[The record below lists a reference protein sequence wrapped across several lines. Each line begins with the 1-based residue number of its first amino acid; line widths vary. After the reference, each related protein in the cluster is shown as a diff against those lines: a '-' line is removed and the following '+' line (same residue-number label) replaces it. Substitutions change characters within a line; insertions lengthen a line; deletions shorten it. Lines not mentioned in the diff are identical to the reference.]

1 MAGDFLS
8 QDEVDALLKGVTG
21 EADEPEEG
29 ESEGAGIRAYNL
41 GTQERIVRGRMPT
54 LELVNERFARYLRI
68 GMFNYM
74 HRNAEISV
82 GPIRVQKYS
91 EFIRNLV
98 VPTNLNLVAAKPLR
112 GTSLFVFDPNL
123 VFLVV
128 DNMFGGD
135 GRFHTRVE
143 GRDFTATE
151 QRIIQGLLGVV
162 FAEYSKSWKP
172 VHDIT
177 FEYIRSEMNSQF
189 ANIATPSE
197 IVVSTTFTLE
207 FGGATA
213 DMHICFPYSMLEPI
227 RDLLYS
233 TMQSDQLSTD
243 KRWIGTLRKQLQSA
257 EVEVVAQLG
266 SGKISLR
273 EILKLKVGDVIP
285 LNIPSKIE
293 AQVDHVPLMECTY
306 GQQNG
311 TAMEDEGQI
320 SEDDWAAAMS
330 EQAVA
335 EATPQPAA
343 QPADIFPSFGG
354 TGTGGGMMNELDMIL
369 DIPVQ
374 ITVELGRTK
383 ITIKNLLQLAHG
395 SVVEL
400 EAMAGEPM
408 DVLVNGTLIAQGEVV
423 VVNDKFGIRLTD
435 IITPSER
442 MRKINR

>member
-21 EADEPEEG
+21 ETDEPEG
-29 ESEGAGIRAYNL
+29 SDAGGAGIQTYNI

-68 GMFNYM
+68 GLFNYM
-74 HRNAEISV
+74 HRNAEVSV

-98 VPTNLNLVAAKPLR
+98 VPTNLNLVIAKPLR
-112 GTSLFVFDPNL
+112 GTALFVFDPNL

-151 QRIIQGLLGVV
+151 QRIIQGLLNVV
-162 FAEYSKSWKP
+162 FTEYSKSWKP

-233 TMQSDQLSTD
+233 TMQSDQLSSD
-243 KRWIGTLRKQLQSA
+243 KRWIGTLRKQLQGA
-257 EVEVVAQLG
+257 EVEIVAQLG
-266 SGKISLR
+266 AGKITLGQ
-273 EILKLKVGDVIP
+273 ILKLRSGDVIP
-285 LNIPSKIE
+285 LNIPERIE
-293 AQVDHVPLMECTY
+293 ALVDNVPLMECTY

-311 TAMEDEGQI
+311 QYALKLERFIASSTAD
-320 SEDDWAAAMS
+320 
-330 EQAVA
+330 
-335 EATPQPAA
+335 TPAA
-343 QPADIFPSFGG
+343 EPA
-354 TGTGGGMMNELDMIL
+354 M
-369 DIPVQ
+369 
-374 ITVELGRTK
+374 
-383 ITIKNLLQLAHG
+383 
-395 SVVEL
+395 
-400 EAMAGEPM
+400 GEN
-408 DVLVNGTLIAQGEVV
+408 NG
-423 VVNDKFGIRLTD
+423 
-435 IITPSER
+435 
-442 MRKINR
+442 